1 MWAGNVAMIWGIR
14 LLKWPSEQQQQE
26 MQAGRGRGG
35 GTTLSG
41 RQALFLTSAAYKLK
55 YFGCAMCVLRSEKS
69 ATYVQSINFPLFM
82 LTAHKKKKTQQ
93 QGTKE
98 PKDQK
103 GPTPAVAAR

>member
-14 LLKWPSEQQQQE
+14 LLKWPSEQQQQQE
-26 MQAGRGRGG
+26 MQQEG

-55 YFGCAMCVLRSEKS
+55 YFGCAMCVLRTEKS

-82 LTAHKKKKTQQ
+82 LTAHKK
-93 QGTKE
+93 
-98 PKDQK
+98 
-103 GPTPAVAAR
+103 

>member
-1 MWAGNVAMIWGIR
+1 M
-14 LLKWPSEQQQQE
+14 
-26 MQAGRGRGG
+26 
-35 GTTLSG
+35 
-41 RQALFLTSAAYKLK
+41 FLTSAAYKLK

-82 LTAHKKKKTQQ
+82 LTAHKKKKKLNN
-93 QGTKE
+93 KE